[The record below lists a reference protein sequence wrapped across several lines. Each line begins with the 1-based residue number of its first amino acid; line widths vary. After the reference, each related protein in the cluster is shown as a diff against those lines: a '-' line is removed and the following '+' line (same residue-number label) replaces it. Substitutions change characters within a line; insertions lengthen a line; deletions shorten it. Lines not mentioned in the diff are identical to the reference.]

1 MSSGCVLVYSGCVL
15 ICSGYVLVC
24 SGCVLDVFWLCSV
37 CVPFNDWNLNYLNL
51 SLNQASIYY
60 FILKLWHVKFKL
72 RRFTALRGE
81 VDFYYVILL

>member
-1 MSSGCVLVYSGCVL
+1 MAWSIVAASGATIASSFLFC
-15 ICSGYVLVC
+15 
-24 SGCVLDVFWLCSV
+24 
-37 CVPFNDWNLNYLNL
+37 DWNLNYLNL

-81 VDFYYVILL
+81 VHSNTLFYFKLKFKTLSLMYINLL